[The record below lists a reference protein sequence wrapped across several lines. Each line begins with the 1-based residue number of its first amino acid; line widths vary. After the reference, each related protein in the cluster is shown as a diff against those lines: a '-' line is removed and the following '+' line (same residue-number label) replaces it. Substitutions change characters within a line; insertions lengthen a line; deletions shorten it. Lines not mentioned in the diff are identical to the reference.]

1 MTPLEFLGQLV
12 QFPKMDYVD
21 FGSPWWWAYAGIAAG
36 LVLFAGIM
44 SGLTLG
50 LMSLGLVDL
59 EVLQRSGTFEQK
71 QQAAAIFPVVRK
83 QHQLLVT
90 LLLCNAAA
98 MEALPIF
105 LDKIFNPVAAVIL
118 SVTFVLT
125 FGEVIPQA
133 ICSRYGLAVGANL
146 VWLVQILMLL
156 CYPVAYP
163 VGKVLDLM
171 LGHNESALFR
181 RAQLKAL
188 VSIHGQE
195 AGKGGELTHDET
207 TIISGALDLTEK
219 TAEAAMTPIESTFSL
234 DVNSKLD
241 WEAIG
246 KILARGHS
254 RVPVFS
260 GGPQNIIGLLLV
272 KSLLTVRAETETP
285 VSAISIRRIPRVPAD
300 MPLYDILNEFQK
312 GSSHMA
318 AVVRTKCKRKMQ
330 WNRSNMDAPSLDQG
344 SSYIHIGNTRAGHS
358 ENRILKEKVK
368 DTVDLENGQ
377 TDPSAQLLPGKPLE
391 ENQHFHESLQQE
403 DFKRNFQDWQQEME
417 GREVIG
423 IITLEDVIEELLQE
437 EIVDE
442 TDEYVDVHKRIR
454 VAATS
459 IIKAPSARW
468 VAASRTLGS
477 IGHQSVQAVF
487 SQNCNAGDLR
497 KATNSCIL
505 KSQDSLNEPLLTKRQ
520 TVV

>member
-1 MTPLEFLGQLV
+1 MVNLLSALMVTRMLTRDHPQVQAASALGSEI
-12 QFPKMDYVD
+12 P
-21 FGSPWWWAYAGIAAG
+21 FGDVWWFVYAGISCF

-59 EVLQRSGTFEQK
+59 EILQRSGSPSEK
-71 QQAAAIFPVVRK
+71 KQAAVILPVVQK

-98 MEALPIF
+98 MEALPIY
-105 LDKIFNPVAAVIL
+105 LDKLFNQFVAIIL
-118 SVTFVLT
+118 SVTFVLF

-146 VWLVQILMLL
+146 AWLVRILMLI

-163 VGKVLDLM
+163 VGKVLDYL
-171 LGHNESALFR
+171 LGHNEALFR

-188 VSIHGQE
+188 VSIHSQE

-219 TAEAAMTPIESTFSL
+219 TAEEAMTPIESTFSL

-241 WEAIG
+241 WEAMG

-254 RVPVFS
+254 RVPVYS
-260 GGPQNIIGLLLV
+260 GNPKNIIGLLLV
-272 KSLLTVRAETETP
+272 KSLLTVRPETETP
-285 VSAISIRRIPRVPAD
+285 VSAVSIRRIPRVPSD

-318 AVVRTKCKRKMQ
+318 AVVKAKSKGKETPQIIEEKQEESTIFDRDSQLTTPLLQNQDDKLESVVVDIDKSS
-330 WNRSNMDAPSLDQG
+330 RSPSINKLTGLQRSD
-344 SSYIHIGNTRAGHS
+344 SKTNS
-358 ENRILKEKVK
+358 
-368 DTVDLENGQ
+368 LENI
-377 TDPSAQLLPGKPLE
+377 E
-391 ENQHFHESLQQE
+391 E
-403 DFKRNFQDWQQEME
+403 
-417 GREVIG
+417 GEVIG
-423 IITLEDVIEELLQE
+423 IITLEDVFEELLQE

-454 VAATS
+454 VAAAAAAS
-459 IIKAPSARW
+459 SVARAPSTRRLTGQRGAGGQ
-468 VAASRTLGS
+468 SKPGQTPKKSSEDHGS
-477 IGHQSVQAVF
+477 
-487 SQNCNAGDLR
+487 
-497 KATNSCIL
+497 NS
-505 KSQDSLNEPLLTKRQ
+505 TR
-520 TVV
+520 